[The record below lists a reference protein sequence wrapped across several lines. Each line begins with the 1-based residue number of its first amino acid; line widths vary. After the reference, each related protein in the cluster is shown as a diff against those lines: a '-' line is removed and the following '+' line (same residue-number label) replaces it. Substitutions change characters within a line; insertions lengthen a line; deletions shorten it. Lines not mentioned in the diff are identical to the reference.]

1 MTSPG
6 SSAADQLAH
15 PGEQPGNGSD
25 KHPPE
30 QLTGRS
36 GSPTEPG
43 PAPTEGGATVKRVD
57 RWGWFGV
64 AAITA
69 VVAATWIPQ
78 LALPFGDNHVGRIF
92 ARHGLHLRNLQE
104 KGLVGSSFSADWSP
118 YSDQAYAHH
127 PPLLNMLDATFGLL
141 PGSGAYEILIGPFLL
156 GLLVVPAAAALLRA
170 FAIAWIPTLVAVGT
184 MAATGFFWLYSPLMF
199 DMGLILAMSAT
210 IVALR
215 KRADPPRWLVVCA
228 CVTALLATLA
238 SWPGIGLAAVL
249 GLWLFAARRLDRV
262 TVAVGA
268 SMVLGVLVSLAFIV
282 GVSGMEDLTSQ
293 TEFRTAGGGFTARQ
307 FLVRQRDY
315 ATELLPTWYLVIFP
329 IAAVAGLFVRRT
341 RFYLLVTL
349 AFVGAWV
356 IGLNNGSFIHDY
368 WAYPVL
374 IPGVVAMGALFD
386 LIVRRVPTLV
396 SASAGIAAGV
406 GLSVAFGAIALGPT
420 ARDYVYEP
428 ADAGRLVDA
437 YAPGPQ
443 QQRAWVMNI
452 STPRWVA
459 YYWDLP
465 PAVMS
470 PDVLSQAQPDDLIL
484 FRTDLRQGWVP
495 ESVPVVDTEGRYGL
509 LRVADIRSALPAVD

>member
-1 MTSPG
+1 
-6 SSAADQLAH
+6 
-15 PGEQPGNGSD
+15 
-25 KHPPE
+25 
-30 QLTGRS
+30 
-36 GSPTEPG
+36 
-43 PAPTEGGATVKRVD
+43 
-57 RWGWFGV
+57 
-64 AAITA
+64 
-69 VVAATWIPQ
+69 
-78 LALPFGDNHVGRIF
+78 
-92 ARHGLHLRNLQE
+92 
-104 KGLVGSSFSADWSP
+104 
-118 YSDQAYAHH
+118 
-127 PPLLNMLDATFGLL
+127 
-141 PGSGAYEILIGPFLL
+141 
-156 GLLVVPAAAALLRA
+156 
-170 FAIAWIPTLVAVGT
+170 
-184 MAATGFFWLYSPLMF
+184 
-199 DMGLILAMSAT
+199 
-210 IVALR
+210 
-215 KRADPPRWLVVCA
+215 
-228 CVTALLATLA
+228 
-238 SWPGIGLAAVL
+238 
-249 GLWLFAARRLDRV
+249 
-262 TVAVGA
+262 
-268 SMVLGVLVSLAFIV
+268 MVLGVLVSLAFIV

-396 SASAGIAAGV
+396 SASAGIAAGI
-406 GLSVAFGAIALGPT
+406 GLSVAFGTIALGPT

-484 FRTDLRQGWVP
+484 FRTDLRQEWVP